1 MRKQAMT
8 RTVAWPRRRV
18 AGFTLTELM
27 ITVAI
32 AAILAAIAYPS
43 YTQYVMR
50 ARRSDAKTA
59 LLDLAARQERI
70 FSIQNQYTN
79 NAATLGYSTAF
90 PVQVLSSGQAYYQ
103 LTVTMSASQSPPNYT
118 ATAAPIAPQD
128 KDACGSYTI
137 TNLGVQ
143 GVSGTQPVATCW

>member
-1 MRKQAMT
+1 
-8 RTVAWPRRRV
+8 V
-18 AGFTLTELM
+18 AGFSLIELM
-27 ITVAI
+27 VTVAI

-50 ARRSDAKTA
+50 SRRSDAKAA

-79 NAATLGYSTAF
+79 DPTTLGYPTAF
-90 PVQVLSSGQAYYQ
+90 PVNVLSSGQAYYR
-103 LTVTMSASQSPPNYT
+103 LRVTLGAQPTSYT
-118 ATAAPIAPQD
+118 AFADPIGPQAADA
-128 KDACGSYTI
+128 ACGTYSI

-143 GVSGTQPVATCW
+143 SVTGTQSAASCW